1 MTSIATTHGLQDKT
15 QLIVK
20 LAARPDFTAVEAMP
34 RGAARKAAAWNAI
47 TATAQ
52 AALPPITAIADTL
65 VQQGML
71 SGYSTITSPG
81 MLIVDVAQGKRQSVI
96 NNFAKDGVKAI
107 YDGENG
113 RQVWPAVSQALDGER
128 SVNGPTWGLDVI
140 PGARRAAPPQE
151 TPYGVQLI
159 GAPQAWA
166 EGADGHGLVFGSI
179 DTGADATHPAIAAA
193 YRGAQADGSA
203 QHDYNWMDFSDKP
216 SAAPK
221 DYHGHGTHTIGTAV
235 GSSSAAAIGVA
246 PAAKWISA
254 YGLTGQTADALRA
267 IQWMQ
272 APTKRDGSSPAPE
285 KAPDVVGMSWWTGSP
300 REGLF
305 QESIQ
310 NLRAAG
316 IEPVKSAGNQGPDEK
331 SITSPGQF
339 PDIFAAAAVDK
350 NGKIA
355 NFSSRGPALFPAGST
370 TPKPDFAT
378 PGVDILS
385 SMPGGKYGTMS
396 GTSMAQPHLSG
407 VLLDVLSKYPQLTHA
422 QLEQVLASSAKD
434 SGKPGRDAEY
444 GWGLVQLPAALE
456 AARKLVAQQQTA
468 AA

>member
-1 MTSIATTHGLQDKT
+1 MTSIASARGYQDQT
-15 QLIVK
+15 QLLVK
-20 LAARPDFTAVEAMP
+20 LAARPDFSAVEAMP

-52 AALPPITAIADTL
+52 AALPPITALADQL
-65 VQQGML
+65 VKQGMVA
-71 SGYSTITSPG
+71 SYTTITSPG
-81 MLIVDVAQGKRQSVI
+81 MLVVNVPAGKRQSVI

-113 RQVWPAVSQALDGER
+113 RQVWPAVSQALDGQR
-128 SVNGPTWGLDVI
+128 SVAGPTWGLDVV
-140 PGARRAAPPQE
+140 PGARNAAPPQE

-166 EGADGHGLVFGSI
+166 QGADGRGMVFGSI
-179 DTGADATHPAIAAA
+179 DTGADASHPAIAAA
-193 YRGAQADGSA
+193 YRGVQADGSV
-203 QHDYNWMDFSDKP
+203 QHDYNWMDFSEKP
-216 SAAPK
+216 SATPK

-235 GSSSAAAIGVA
+235 GSSSTAAIGVA
-246 PAAKWISA
+246 PGAKWISA
-254 YGLTGQTADALRA
+254 YGLTGTTADALRA

-272 APTKRDGSSPAPE
+272 APTKRDGSSPAPAL
-285 KAPDVVGMSWWTGSP
+285 APDVVGMSWWTGSN

-331 SITSPGQF
+331 TITSPGQF
-339 PDIFAAAAVDK
+339 PEIFAAAAVDK
-350 NGKIA
+350 NGKVA
-355 NFSSRGPALFPAGST
+355 NFSSRGPSPFPAGST

-378 PGVDILS
+378 PGVDVLS
-385 SMPGGKYGTMS
+385 SMPGNKYGTMS

-407 VLLDVLSKYPQLTHA
+407 VLLDLLSKYPQLTHA
-422 QLEQVLASSAKD
+422 QLEQALAASAKD
-434 SGKPGRDAEY
+434 AGKPGRDAEY

-456 AARKLVAQQQTA
+456 AARKLLAQQQTTA
-468 AA
+468 A